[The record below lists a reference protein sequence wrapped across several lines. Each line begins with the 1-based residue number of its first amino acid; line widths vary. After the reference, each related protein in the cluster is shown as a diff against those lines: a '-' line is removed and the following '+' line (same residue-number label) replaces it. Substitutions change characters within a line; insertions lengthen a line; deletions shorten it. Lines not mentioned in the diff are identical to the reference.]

1 MSWAPSCWIGYYNN
15 HKTTEGLMSKDEK
28 QISKGQAG
36 VNATLESLEK
46 TAIKKSDE
54 DITNLQTFAKR
65 GNLNAIRDV
74 LNSTP

>member
-1 MSWAPSCWIGYYNN
+1 
-15 HKTTEGLMSKDEK
+15 MSKDEK
-28 QISKGQAG
+28 QISKGQTA

-46 TAIKKSDE
+46 AAIKKSDE

-65 GNLNAIRDV
+65 RNLNAIRDV